1 MGPTCKETQV
11 VKDTTKDVDIESR
24 FLKIV
29 P

>member
-1 MGPTCKETQV
+1 VGPTCKETQA
-11 VKDTTKDVDIESR
+11 VKDTTKDVDIERR